1 VTAPELSAGD
11 TGIPPKIDPASFA
24 LRMPQPG
31 AVRFRR
37 GLIIGLAGAS
47 STALVAVTIFALR
60 PSTATRRAMAGEQ
73 MMVAHPSEAVERAPS
88 SYADIPHPA
97 SRASDAVPDAAVSPV
112 VEPVRAPAS
121 PDAAAARQ
129 RIQSERLTA
138 LSSPV
143 LVSRAAV
150 SGSDPAVA
158 AAARSANPAVFPAD
172 GAGGGLAAEGEQDP
186 NNQRHK
192 ADLVFR
198 PNGSSAIN
206 PHLVEDPASPWM
218 LSAGTVIAASLVTGL
233 DSDLP
238 GQVIAQ
244 VTETVCDSATGRT
257 VLIPQGARLIGK
269 SDSLVSYGQRRA
281 LVVWE
286 RIVLPDGSSIAI
298 DNLPSTDA
306 SGYTGIADTLD
317 THSWALIK
325 GVMVSTVLGIGSALS
340 FGHSDSDLAR
350 ALRDSTQANADRA
363 AQQITSKNLNVQPTV
378 RVRPGWPI
386 RVLVHQDLILRPWKT
401 VP

>member
-11 TGIPPKIDPASFA
+11 TGVSPKMDPASFT
-24 LRMPQPG
+24 LRVPQPKT
-31 AVRFRR
+31 VRFRR
-37 GLIIGLAGAS
+37 GLIIGLTGAS
-47 STALVAVTIFALR
+47 SAALIAVTLLALR
-60 PSTATRRAMAGEQ
+60 PSTAIRRAMTGEQ
-73 MMVAHPSEAVERAPS
+73 MMPAHPSETVEQAPS
-88 SYADIPHPA
+88 SYADIPHPGA
-97 SRASDAVPDAAVSPV
+97 RASDAVPDAPITPAA
-112 VEPVRAPAS
+112 EPVRAPAS

-143 LVSRAAV
+143 LVSRAAGMGND
-150 SGSDPAVA
+150 SAIAAV
-158 AAARSANPAVFPAD
+158 ARSADPAAVPAD
-172 GAGGGLAAEGEQDP
+172 GAGGAPAAEGEQDP
-186 NNQRHK
+186 NNQRRK
-192 ADLVFR
+192 SELVFR
-198 PNGSSAIN
+198 PAAGGAVN
-206 PHLVEDPASPWM
+206 PHLVQDPASPWL

-257 VLIPQGARLIGK
+257 VLIPQGTRLIGK
-269 SDSLVSYGQRRA
+269 SDSMVSYGQRRA
-281 LVVWE
+281 LVVWD

-298 DNLPSTDA
+298 DNLPATDA

-317 THSWALIK
+317 THSLALIK

-401 VP
+401 AS